1 MTIASEKGDYIVTY
15 VRQSQVIQPT
25 QGMVVNVHT
34 RSAPRTF
41 RSHILSVGP
50 QVEKVPPEHLRD
62 PRLIEWGIPVHVAI
76 PVDPMRPGQPIKM
89 RPGELVD
96 LFFRPNDSIVG
107 G

>member
-1 MTIASEKGDYIVTY
+1 VTY

-25 QGMVVNVHT
+25 QGMIVNVHT

-41 RSHILSVGP
+41 RSHIVSVGP

-62 PRLIEWGIPVHVAI
+62 PRYIEWGIPVHVAI
-76 PVDPMRPGQPIKM
+76 PVDPLRPGQPIKM

-96 LFFRPNDSIVG
+96 LFFRPNESTIG
-107 G
+107 GT